1 MRSTYFQIHELVPQ
15 ALFETVHEDLLW
27 NMIDD
32 KLIDTIDAI
41 KKKFPL
47 GSMTINNYY
56 WGGDRGWSG
65 VRTKESPWYSDKSQH
80 TLGKAI
86 DAIFSEYPTD
96 DVRQYILDNPE
107 EFPYVKGIE
116 LGVSWLH
123 VDVRDREDVL
133 TFTA

>member
-15 ALFETVHEDLLW
+15 ALFETVHEDILW
-27 NMIDD
+27 CMIDD

-80 TLGKAI
+80 TRGKAI
-86 DAIFSEYPTD
+86 DAIFSQYTTEE
-96 DVRQYILDNPE
+96 VRSYILANPE
-107 EFPYVKGIE
+107 EFPHVKGVE

-123 VDVRDREDVL
+123 IDVRDREDVL